1 MWSQFPQQQQ
11 QYSEGEN
18 KEENKHDNAVFRIS
32 FWFMKLNQLT
42 KIGVNTILKWMI
54 KINYII
60 TPDHCHMLSQKKTT
74 LKPSALCSTLYWIF
88 LNDSNEG
95 SKLSFL

>member
-18 KEENKHDNAVFRIS
+18 KEENKHDKAVFRIS
-32 FWFMKLNQLT
+32 FWFMKFNQLT

-54 KINYII
+54 IINYII
-60 TPDHCHMLSQKKTT
+60 TPDHCHRLSQKKTT